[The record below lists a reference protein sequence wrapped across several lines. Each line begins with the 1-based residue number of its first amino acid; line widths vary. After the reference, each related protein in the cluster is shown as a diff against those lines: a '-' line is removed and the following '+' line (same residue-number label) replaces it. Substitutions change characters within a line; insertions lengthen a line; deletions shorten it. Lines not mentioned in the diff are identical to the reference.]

1 MKQEKQMIESCR
13 NWLLQHGEILNIKH
27 VFPTAI
33 VSEQL
38 GNYWQIDYKLYLGYS
53 LYNIMHTISHISE
66 FACWL
71 KLCESVQEY
80 IKENEI
86 HIEIISERVV
96 QVSVVPKQKEEYS

>member
-1 MKQEKQMIESCR
+1 MIESCR

-27 VFPTAI
+27 VFPTDI

-53 LYNIMHTISHISE
+53 LYHIMHTRSYISE

-86 HIEIISERVV
+86 HLEIVSKYVV

>member
-13 NWLLQHGEILNIKH
+13 NWLLQHGEILNVKH
-27 VFPTAI
+27 NFPTI
-33 VSEQL
+33 MSDQHD
-38 GNYWQIDYKLYLGYS
+38 NYWQIDYKLYLGYT
-53 LYNIMHTISHISE
+53 LYHIMHTISYISE

-86 HIEIISERVV
+86 HLEIISERVV

>member
-1 MKQEKQMIESCR
+1 MIESCR
-13 NWLLQHGEILNIKH
+13 NWLLQHGEILSIKH
-27 VFPTAI
+27 AFPTAI

-38 GNYWQIDYKLYLGYS
+38 DNYWQIDYKLHLGYS
-53 LYNIMHTISHISE
+53 LYHIMYTRSYISE

-86 HIEIISERVV
+86 HLEIVSKYVV
-96 QVSVVPKQKEEYS
+96 QVSVVPKQKEE

>member
-27 VFPTAI
+27 AFPTDI
-33 VSEQL
+33 VVEQL
-38 GNYWQIDYKLYLGYS
+38 GNYWQIDYKLYLGYT
-53 LYNIMHTISHISE
+53 LYHIMHTISYISE

-86 HIEIISERVV
+86 HLEVISERVV